1 MGDEMDGRMPM
12 DIQLIQKIKAG
23 DSSSFKKLYDMY
35 ADAAL
40 RTAIGVTG
48 DRELAKDAVQEAF
61 IRVYRNLKSFDT
73 DRPFKPWFYR
83 ILVNE
88 CNRLL
93 SNKPRVISLNRLCDE
108 EGYQIAVSDK
118 ESYIDLYDAI
128 LSLKDIYRIPVVLKY
143 LHGFTEKE
151 AAEILELNR
160 NTVKSRLLKAR
171 DMLRKKLGTAEGRVV
186 HEYQGYG
193 QKDNAGT
200 GRGNRH

>member
-1 MGDEMDGRMPM
+1 M

-48 DRELAKDAVQEAF
+48 DSELAKDAVQETF
-61 IRVYRNLKSFDT
+61 IRVYRSLHRFDT

-108 EGYQIAVSDK
+108 EGYQIAVSEK

-151 AAEILELNR
+151 AAEILELNQ

-171 DMLRKKLGTAEGRVV
+171 DMLRKKLGTAERRVV
-186 HEYQGYG
+186 NGYQGYG